1 MRAPESFEI
10 TDWVK
15 RETQFDLVP
24 DATRGIQYSAYFK
37 WQLEKRRETE
47 FLTRMCKYILDVE
60 MMLKDISLSSS
71 IAIV

>member
-1 MRAPESFEI
+1 MQH
-10 TDWVK
+10 V
-15 RETQFDLVP
+15 V
-24 DATRGIQYSAYFK
+24 YSIVLK

-60 MMLKDISLSSS
+60 MMLKDIRLSSS